1 MGSSF
6 LNKALQDKEVKQT
19 NNNNENKTKQKEKT
33 KQPKKLAV
41 DGCSSEPIEEICWL
55 QDGHI

>member
-6 LNKALQDKEVKQT
+6 LNQALKDKEIKQT
-19 NNNNENKTKQKEKT
+19 NSNNKNITKQKDKT

-41 DGCSSEPIEEICWL
+41 DGSSSEPVEEICRVWG
-55 QDGHI
+55 GHI